1 MRIVLVGATGLV
13 GSKLLPLI
21 RNHDLLVLTRRPT
34 GTGVAER
41 IAAAVEWPRLLSGT
55 SIDAAVSTLGAT
67 WKMAGSWAEFER
79 VDRTAVV
86 EFARAARD
94 GGASQLVSVSSV
106 GADPDSNNRYLALK
120 GRTEADLA
128 GIGFAR
134 LDLLRPGLLRGERGS
149 DRPFLERFG
158 IAISPVTNLLLRGR
172 RDRFAA
178 IDAADVA
185 CAIAAL
191 LKQREPG
198 VFVHHNRE
206 IKGWVRGGTK
216 TE

>member
-106 GADPDSNNRYLALK
+106 GADPDSNNRYLALT

-128 GIGFAR
+128 G
-134 LDLLRPGLLRGERGS
+134 S
-149 DRPFLERFG
+149 
-158 IAISPVTNLLLRGR
+158 
-172 RDRFAA
+172 
-178 IDAADVA
+178 
-185 CAIAAL
+185 AL
-191 LKQREPG
+191 LVWICSGPDCSAANGEATAASSNDLGSQSAR
-198 VFVHHNRE
+198 
-206 IKGWVRGGTK
+206 
-216 TE
+216 